1 MRKDRCYFVSVI
13 AITEAT
19 DDRAISLGTEYL
31 HRPFLDF
38 TAGLRAITQ
47 YGMRNLES
55 AELRVVGA
63 FKPRGLKLKIAD
75 KIIPKGM
82 KVNRLLI
89 SAESAKGCSCQFAKL
104 GSSGPEGQ
112 LKGR

>member
-1 MRKDRCYFVSVI
+1 MRKDRRYFVSMI
-13 AITEAT
+13 AIAEAT
-19 DDRAISLGTEYL
+19 DDRAISLGTEYS

-38 TAGLRAITQ
+38 TAGLLATAQ

-63 FKPRGLKLKIAD
+63 FKSRRLKLKIAD
-75 KIIPKGM
+75 KIMPEGV

-89 SAESAKGCSCQFAKL
+89 GAESAKGCSCQFAKL
-104 GSSGPEGQ
+104 GSSGPESQ
-112 LKGR
+112 LEG